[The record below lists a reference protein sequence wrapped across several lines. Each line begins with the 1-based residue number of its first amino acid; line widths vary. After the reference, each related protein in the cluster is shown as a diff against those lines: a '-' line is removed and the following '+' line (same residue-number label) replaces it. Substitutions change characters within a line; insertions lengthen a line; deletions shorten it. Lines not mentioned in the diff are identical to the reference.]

1 MELIRK
7 ISVGADYKNGAMH
20 YIVGQEVLNGTHKIS
35 CIRQNNDTE
44 EFEIWVERDDEVKKW
59 KKFNRN
65 MPVSTEN
72 NIDF

>member
-7 ISVGADYKNGAMH
+7 ISIGSDYKNGAMH
-20 YIVGQEVLNGTHKIS
+20 YIVGQDVLNGTHKIHH
-35 CIRQNNDTE
+35 IGRDNETGN
-44 EFEIWVERDDEVKKW
+44 FEIWIERDDEVKKW
-59 KKFNRN
+59 KSFEN

>member
-7 ISVGADYKNGAMH
+7 ISIGSDYKNGAMH
-20 YIVGQEVLNGTHKIS
+20 YIVGQDVLNGTHKIHH
-35 CIRQNNDTE
+35 IGRDNATGNL
-44 EFEIWVERDDEVKKW
+44 EIWIERDDEVKKW
-59 KKFNRN
+59 KSFEN